1 MQKKKFINNYIS
13 QYKKLISLN
22 KKEKEKV
29 IEIVKILNDVKKKSN
44 KVLIFGNG
52 GSAAISSHVSVDLT
66 KNSKIRCVNF
76 NESDL
81 ITCFSNDYGYSKWM
95 EKSVDFYGDEGDVLI
110 LVSVSGKSPNV
121 LKAAKAAKKNKFSKI
136 ITFSG
141 HSPNNPLRRIGDIN
155 IWINSKSYNQVENSH
170 QFILLLIIDLIIEQ
184 NKYNQS

>member
-1 MQKKKFINNYIS
+1 MQKIKFINNYIT
-13 QYKKLISLN
+13 QYKKLVSLN
-22 KKEKEKV
+22 KDKKV
-29 IEIVKILNDVKKKSN
+29 KVVEILNILNNVKKKSN

-95 EKSVDFYGDEGDVLI
+95 EKSIDFYGDEGDVLI
-110 LVSVSGKSPNV
+110 LISVSGKSPNV
-121 LKAAKAAKKNKFSKI
+121 LKAAKAARKNKFSKI

-141 HSPNNPLRRIGDIN
+141 HKSNNPLKKLGDVN
-155 IWINSKSYNQVENSH
+155 IWINSRSYNQVENSH

-184 NKYNQS
+184 NRNK